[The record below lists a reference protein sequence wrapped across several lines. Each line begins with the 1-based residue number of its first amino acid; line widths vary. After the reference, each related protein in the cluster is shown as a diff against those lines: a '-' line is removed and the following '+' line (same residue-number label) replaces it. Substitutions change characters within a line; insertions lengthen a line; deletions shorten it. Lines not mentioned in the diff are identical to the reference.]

1 MQLQEYN
8 TNQSKLANIASMLGQ
23 NVNAYS
29 NDMGS
34 VYTNLIN
41 NNNALTQ
48 GLADIN
54 SSIAQNN
61 LNKKTTAQ
69 ALLNPFG

>member
-1 MQLQEYN
+1 
-8 TNQSKLANIASMLGQ
+8 
-23 NVNAYS
+23 
-29 NDMGS
+29 
-34 VYTNLIN
+34 LIN

-61 LNKKTTAQ
+61 LNKKTGAQ
-69 ALLNPFG
+69 SLLNPLGF

>member
-1 MQLQEYN
+1 
-8 TNQSKLANIASMLGQ
+8 MLGQ

-29 NDMGS
+29 NNMGS

-61 LNKKTTAQ
+61 LNKKTGAQ
-69 ALLNPFG
+69 SLLNPLGF